1 MGLTW
6 VKLRGTDTM
15 SFEKTPETKPA
26 VFAYLTVGAFA
37 FVVGSLVTLQF
48 ATLSKPAGLASSG
61 VDFAPS
67 LDEQVTR
74 QAAAGI
80 LAVSEPALSQAPSA
94 ALAQNVAI
102 ETATAVDQDAE
113 KQRKVKEAND
123 IVMAN
128 NMRMLTE
135 GVIAGLYDI
144 QAPDGSGEQV
154 GRIVLNSRNAG
165 QTAAKIERMLEQAAA
180 SGDLAVPEELA
191 LEDGNIDSRT
201 LLFQLVQDA
210 LEAGDAE
217 AVQAARDMRR
227 RAFAATTEEIAGE
240 RFYIVES
247 GDSLAYIA
255 LQFYGKT
262 GLYQKI
268 FAAND
273 DILTSPDQIRV
284 GQRLRIPS

>member
-1 MGLTW
+1 
-6 VKLRGTDTM
+6 M

-191 LEDGNIDSRT
+191 LEDGNIYSRT